1 MQIEEIDA
9 NTLSTE
15 LASDSPPVL
24 IDVRDDFERQTA
36 FIDPSLHIPKDE
48 LPERVQSALSSFDRP
63 VVLYCAKGQRSQ
75 MCAATLTKLGYTH
88 VRSLTGGINSW
99 QSSKKPVNHC
109 GPTPSGPEWAPRY
122 ARQLRIPEV
131 GAAGQKKLLAAK
143 VLLIG
148 VGGLGSPVALYL
160 AAAGVGTLG
169 LVDFDRVDETNL
181 HRQILFRT
189 KDIGASKVETA
200 RATLE
205 ALNPDTHVI
214 AHDERFTRDN
224 AERIAQDY
232 DLIVDGADNFA
243 TRYLANDI
251 CLLLNIPNV
260 HGSIYRFEG
269 QTSVF
274 CTEGGACYR
283 CLYPEPPPAGLIP
296 SCAEAGVL
304 GVLPGVIGTLQ
315 ATEAIKIILGVGHS
329 LAGRLLRFDALTM
342 TFETFTL
349 TRREDC
355 EWCDPNGTFPGL
367 SDYEEFCGTEP

>member
-9 NTLSTE
+9 HGLSSELST
-15 LASDSPPVL
+15 DSPPVV
-24 IDVRDDFERQTA
+24 IDVREDFERRIA
-36 FIDPSLHIPKDE
+36 FIESSLHIPVGE
-48 LPERVQSALSSFDRP
+48 LPDRIDSAVSDFDRP
-63 VVLYCAKGQRSQ
+63 VVLYCAAGQRSQ
-75 MCAATLTKLGYTH
+75 QCAAALSALGYTR
-88 VRSLTGGINSW
+88 VRSLSGGIESW
-99 QSSKKPVNHC
+99 QRMNRPVIREP
-109 GPTPSGPEWAPRY
+109 GPSGPEWAPRY

-131 GAAGQKKLLAAK
+131 GSAGQKKLLAAK

-148 VGGLGSPVALYL
+148 AGGLGSPVALYL

-169 LVDFDRVDETNL
+169 IVDFDCVDETNL

-189 KDIGASKVETA
+189 ADIGASKVRA
-200 RATLE
+200 AQATLE
-205 ALNPDTHVI
+205 ALNPDTRVI
-214 AHDERFTRDN
+214 AHDDRFSRDN
-224 AERIAQDY
+224 AERISRDY
-232 DLIVDGADNFA
+232 DLIIDGTDNFA

-251 CLLLNIPNV
+251 CLMLKIPNV
-260 HGSIYRFEG
+260 HGSIHRFEG
-269 QTSVF
+269 QASVF
-274 CTEGGACYR
+274 CTPSGACYR
-283 CLYPEPPPAGLIP
+283 CLYPEPPPPGLVP

-315 ATEAIKIILGVGHS
+315 AVEAIKLILGVGVS

-367 SDYEEFCGTEP
+367 TDYEDFCGAGQ